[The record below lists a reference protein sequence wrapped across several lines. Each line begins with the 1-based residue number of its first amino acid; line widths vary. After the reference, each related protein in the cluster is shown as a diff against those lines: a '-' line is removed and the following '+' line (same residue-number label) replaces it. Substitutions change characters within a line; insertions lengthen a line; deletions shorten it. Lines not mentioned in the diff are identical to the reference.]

1 MFRSTASTA
10 LQPRTLAEPAEAL
23 RVTVLS
29 DAAPER
35 NGVGAY
41 YHDLV
46 EHLGDAGHDAEI
58 LCPGATGGGQWDG
71 RVHFPLP
78 GDTTQRLALPPVRR
92 IRRHLDER
100 RPHTVV
106 VATPGPYG
114 FLGLHEARRRGA
126 RLVIGFHT
134 SFEQLMGL
142 YWNRVLSTLAREY
155 FRGCNRLLFRYG
167 DVVLANSRHMAAD
180 AERIGARDVVLM
192 GTPLP
197 AEFLHTPPAPVG
209 QALGRVLFAGRLAA
223 EKNIQSVVAAAE
235 ALPHISFRIAG
246 DGPLHRSVAADA
258 RRLPN
263 LEYLGWLER
272 ESLMAA
278 MDDADL
284 LVLPSHVEAFGT
296 IALEAMVR
304 GRNVLVSSRCGIVG
318 WPELER
324 GLYRIRDGEE
334 VAGALARIA
343 DLDPGLRA
351 EKARIARRAASAL
364 NDETVAR
371 WEELL
376 AGAP

>member
-1 MFRSTASTA
+1 MTRSSATRA
-10 LQPRTLAEPAEAL
+10 LPAAAPEPAEAL
-23 RVTVLS
+23 RVTVFS

-46 EHLGDAGHDAEI
+46 EHLGHGGHDVELICPGDTAAGH
-58 LCPGATGGGQWDG
+58 WDG

-78 GDTTQRLALPPVRR
+78 GDATQKIALPPVLRVR
-92 IRRHLDER
+92 EHLR
-100 RPHTVV
+100 AQAPHTVV

-114 FLGLHEARRRGA
+114 LLGMREARRLGA
-126 RLVIGFHT
+126 RLVVGFHT

-142 YWNRVLSTLAREY
+142 YWNRVLSTLTRSY
-155 FRGCNRLLFRYG
+155 FRGLNRLLFRYG
-167 DVVLANSRHMAAD
+167 DVVLANSKHMAAD
-180 AERIGARDVVLM
+180 ARRIGAGDVVLM

-197 AEFLHTPPAPVG
+197 PEFIHTQPAPLG
-209 QALGRVLFAGRLAA
+209 ERLGRVLFAGRLAA
-223 EKNIQSVVAAAE
+223 EKNIQSFVDAAE
-235 ALPHISFRIAG
+235 ALPHMGFRIAG
-246 DGPLHRSVAADA
+246 EGPLHRAIEADA

-263 LEYLGWLER
+263 LDYLGWLDR
-272 ESLMAA
+272 EALMAA
-278 MDDADL
+278 MDDCDL

-324 GLYRIRDGEE
+324 GLYRIREGES
-334 VAGALARIA
+334 VAGALARLE

-351 EKARIARRAASAL
+351 EKARVARRAARAL
-364 NDETVAR
+364 NDETLVQ
-371 WEELL
+371 WQELL
-376 AGAP
+376 AGEG